1 MSCDR
6 FVKAVGTTRRITG
19 DWSEFMGA
27 GVSIASVTYIVPSAI
42 TAANESITS
51 TTETNYY
58 SGGVEGQE
66 YEIVATV
73 TTDDATPRIEAHSI
87 ILAVEANC

>member
-27 GVSIASVTYIVPSAI
+27 GVSIASVDYTVPSGI
-42 TAANESITS
+42 TAANSSNTG

-73 TTDDATPRIEAHSI
+73 TTDDSTPRIEAHSI
-87 ILAVEANC
+87 ILAVESNC